1 MQQDRIKRRKEFEA
15 KIVDLEASLDN
26 LKQQLRQG
34 VTEDHQK
41 DIDHLEDY
49 LDEISHRYTN
59 LRDFWQIVRRELKG
73 LLARKNTER

>member
-1 MQQDRIKRRKEFEA
+1 MQNRIKRRKEFEA

-26 LKQQLRQG
+26 LKRQLRQG
-34 VTEDHQK
+34 VTEGHQK

-59 LRDFWQIVRRELKG
+59 LRDFWQIVRRELKD